1 MKLQYRLCA
10 PVIAGL
16 FVLSGLFEPL
26 NAERDFSWAHEV
38 SDLSA
43 DPNVTWGKLENGFR
57 YAIMPNTEP
66 PDRVSLRLY
75 VKAGSLMEKDEQRG
89 LAHFLEHMAFNGT
102 RHFPSGELVEYFQ
115 RLGMSFGADTNAY
128 TSYDRT
134 VYMLELPRNDYEML
148 EEGLRLLRDYADGI
162 LLNEEEIDKERGVI
176 LSEKRSRDSVEYRTY
191 KAELT
196 FVLPESLAAKRFPI
210 GEDEVI
216 ESSGRDQFLN
226 YYQKWY
232 RPDRMVL
239 IAVGSIGPEDLIPL
253 IEKHFTPS
261 NQEKTSPTEPDLGD
275 ITEAGIVT
283 LLHSEPEA
291 AATTVSIQTVS
302 ASAQQVDSRE
312 KRAGKLYRN
321 IADQMITRRLEIL
334 AKEENSAFSEGVS
347 YSYEWLSWVYS
358 SGIELTCQPNQWQAA
373 LETAEIELR
382 RALTF
387 GFTQSELDEAKAKV
401 IKNYEQMARAA
412 ATRKSRTL
420 ARELVQRI
428 SKNEVFTS
436 PGDELSLVKSMLADL
451 TPDLCHRALK
461 KDWAAGKRKIFI
473 SGNLRLENPEPTILG
488 VFNESIKV
496 PVEPPEEVEDKAFA
510 YTHFGPPGK
519 IINRKHNDE
528 VDVTQ
533 IAYENN
539 LKLNIKATD
548 FEKNTIYVGVR
559 IGGGGLTIPDNKP
572 GLSFLADSTFIAGGL
587 VEHSADELERIFS
600 DKTVDL
606 NFSVGTD
613 AFVFTGK
620 TTPEDLIS
628 QLQLL
633 TAYIIAPGYRVEAQR
648 SAHKDFEQLYVK
660 LKHTPQGIMQN
671 EVSRFIASGDE
682 RFGYPDKK
690 SVLAYELNEVSSWL
704 TAALKY
710 DPIEVSIVGD
720 LNLDETIEGIS
731 ATLGSLPQRR
741 ATKPDYIMEREVH
754 FAQASDAQIFPF
766 QSNIP
771 KAVAAVY
778 WPTDDIWN
786 ISQTRRLNVLS
797 LVFDD
802 RMRVKIR
809 EETGQAYSP
818 YSVSRPSDTYKQF
831 GYFLGLVMTTPDEV
845 ATITDLILEI
855 GNELQH
861 RGINEDELERA
872 IEPLLTSLRVQMR
885 SNGYW
890 LNTVL
895 LSSQEYPQKL
905 EWARSITEDY
915 KSITVEEINLLA
927 HKFLKEEKAL
937 RVLVTPEELEVT
949 ANSSL
954 IN

>member
-1 MKLQYRLCA
+1 MKLYNRLRSSA
-10 PVIAGL
+10 IAGL
-16 FVLSGLFEPL
+16 FALNGLFTPL
-26 NAERDFSWAHEV
+26 NAESDLSWAHET

-57 YAIMPNTEP
+57 YAMMPNTEP

-75 VKAGSLMEKDEQRG
+75 VKAGSLMEKDDQRG

-102 RHFPSGELVEYFQ
+102 RHFPAGELVEYFQ

-134 VYMLELPRNDYEML
+134 VYMLELPRNDQAML
-148 EEGLRLLRDYADGI
+148 EEGLQLLRDYADGI
-162 LLNEEEIDKERGVI
+162 LLKEEEIDKERGVI

-191 KAELT
+191 KSELK

-216 ESSGRDQFLN
+216 EASDRDQFLN

-232 RPDRMVL
+232 CPDRMVL
-239 IAVGSIGPEDLIPL
+239 IAVGSIDPEILIPL
-253 IEKHFTPS
+253 IEKHFTAFE
-261 NQEKTSPTEPDLGD
+261 QEKTSPTEPDLGE
-275 ITEAGIVT
+275 ITETGVVT

-302 ASAQQVDSRE
+302 ASAQQLDSRA
-312 KRAGKLYRN
+312 KRAGKHYRN

-334 AKEENSAFSEGVS
+334 AKEENSPFSEGVS
-347 YSYEWLSWVYS
+347 YSYEWLNWVYS

-373 LETAEIELR
+373 LATAEIELR

-401 IKNYEQMARAA
+401 IKNYEQMAKTAV
-412 ATRKSRTL
+412 TRKSRTL

-436 PGDELSLVKSMLADL
+436 PGDERSLVKSILADI

-461 KDWAAGKRKIFI
+461 KDWASGKRKIFI
-473 SGNLRLENPEPTILG
+473 SGNLRLDNPEPTILG
-488 VFNESIKV
+488 VFNESLKV

-510 YTHFGPPGK
+510 YTQFGPPGK
-519 IINRKHNDE
+519 IISRGYNDD
-528 VDVTQ
+528 VDITQ

-539 LKLNIKATD
+539 LKLNIKPTD

-633 TAYIIAPGYRVEAQR
+633 TAYIIAPGYREEALR
-648 SAHKDFEQLYVK
+648 SAHKDFDQLYVK
-660 LKHTPQGIMQN
+660 LKHTPQGVMQN

-690 SVLAYELNEVSSWL
+690 SVLTYELNEVRSWL
-704 TAALKY
+704 TDTLKSG
-710 DPIEVSIVGD
+710 PIEVSIVGD
-720 LNLDETIEGIS
+720 LKIEETIEGIS
-731 ATLGSLPQRR
+731 ATLGSLPERR
-741 ATKPDYIMEREVH
+741 ATKPDYKLEREVH
-754 FAQASDAQIFPF
+754 FAQVSDAQIFPF

-771 KAVAAVY
+771 KAVSAVY
-778 WPTDDIWN
+778 WPTDDMWK

-831 GYFLGLVMTTPDEV
+831 GYFLGLVMTTPEEV
-845 ATITDLILEI
+845 ATIANIILEI
-855 GNELQH
+855 GNDLQD

-885 SNGYW
+885 SNRYW

-895 LSSQEYPQKL
+895 LSSQEFPQKL
-905 EWARSITEDY
+905 DWARSITEDY
-915 KSITVEEINLLA
+915 KSITVEDINLLA
-927 HKFLKEEKAL
+927 NKFLKEEKAL
-937 RVLVTPEELEVT
+937 RILVTAEELSDSE
-949 ANSSL
+949 SGSD
-954 IN
+954 